1 MEKIFSILFL
11 SNMMEEKGV
20 WTLVEACRILKE
32 HSFKFECHFVGK
44 WSDITEE
51 KFNNTI
57 KKQKLTYSVFAY
69 GAKYGS

>member
-32 HSFKFECHFVGK
+32 HSFKFECHLWENGV
-44 WSDITEE
+44 I
-51 KFNNTI
+51 
-57 KKQKLTYSVFAY
+57 
-69 GAKYGS
+69 